1 MTKEERFRSTLKADS
16 LWEYKGAVYRIMF
29 NVDEHTLIQYEDE
42 WYPTVK
48 YRNLEY
54 NGNTYYRSSKEFL
67 EKFRPYTD

>member
-16 LWEYKGAVYRIMF
+16 LWEYKGVVYRIMF
-29 NVDEHTLIQYEDE
+29 NVDPHTLIQFEDE
-42 WYPTVK
+42 WYPCVK

-67 EKFRPYTD
+67 EKFKPYTD